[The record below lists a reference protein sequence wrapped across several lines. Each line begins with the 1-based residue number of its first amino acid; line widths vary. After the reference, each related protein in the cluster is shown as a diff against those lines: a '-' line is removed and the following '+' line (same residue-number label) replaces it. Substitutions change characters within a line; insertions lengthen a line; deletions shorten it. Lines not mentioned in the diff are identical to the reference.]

1 MLRARRRALVVAS
14 VFPQP
19 EQLLGA
25 LEPVCSQ
32 GRERR
37 TELRSSKATQK
48 RRSFIGIDVSK
59 QLLEV
64 GVHQS
69 NYHYR
74 CPNDP
79 KEFPNLIS
87 ELISL
92 RPARIVLE
100 ATGGLERPLLQA
112 LQTIGLPV
120 VVINPRQV
128 RDFAK
133 ALGLLAKTDR
143 LDARVL
149 AHFAASVQPPVS
161 PIKTLQDT
169 ELDALMGRRN
179 QLSEILAAE
188 KNRRGSAATK
198 TTRDDIQEHIEWLEE
213 RLKEIDE
220 KLKQQLQ
227 CSAVWQRKDQILQS
241 VKGIGFITSMS
252 LLADCPELGQLNRHQ
267 IAKLAGV
274 APLNR
279 DSGKHRGTRHIYGGR
294 AQVRGKLYMAT
305 LTAIRFNP
313 VLKSFYQRLVD
324 NNKLK
329 KVAIVACMRK
339 LLTIINAMIRDNKLW
354 TVKAPPV
361 SAA

>member
-1 MLRARRRALVVAS
+1 M
-14 VFPQP
+14 
-19 EQLLGA
+19 
-25 LEPVCSQ
+25 
-32 GRERR
+32 
-37 TELRSSKATQK
+37 SSKATKK

-69 NYHYR
+69 DYHFR
-74 CPNDP
+74 CPNEP
-79 KEFPNLIS
+79 KKFPALIS

-112 LQTIGLPV
+112 LQAIGLPV

-161 PIKTLQDT
+161 PIKTQQDT

-179 QLSEILAAE
+179 QLSEMLAAE

-198 TTRDDIQEHIEWLEE
+198 TTRDDIEEHIEWLEE
-213 RLKEIDE
+213 RLAELDE
-220 KLKQQLQ
+220 KLKQQLE

-241 VKGIGFITSMS
+241 VKGIGFVTSLS

-267 IAKLAGV
+267 IAKLVGV

-279 DSGKHRGTRHIYGGR
+279 DSGKQRGARHIYGGR
-294 AQVRGKLYMAT
+294 AQVRCKLYMAT

-313 VLKSFYQRLVD
+313 VIRPFYQRLVAK
-324 NNKLK
+324 NKLK

-339 LLTIINAMIRDNKLW
+339 LLTIINVMVRENKLW
-354 TVKAPPV
+354 NVKAQPV
-361 SAA
+361 SA